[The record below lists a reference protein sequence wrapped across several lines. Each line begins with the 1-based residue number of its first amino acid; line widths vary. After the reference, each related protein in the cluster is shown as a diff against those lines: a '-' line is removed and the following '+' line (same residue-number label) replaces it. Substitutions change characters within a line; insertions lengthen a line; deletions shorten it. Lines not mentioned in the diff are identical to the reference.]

1 MKILT
6 INAGSS
12 SLKFKLFEMDDE
24 TLIAEGHFEKVSFPK
39 G

>member
-1 MKILT
+1 MKIIS

-24 TLIAEGHFEKVSFPK
+24 SVKACGS
-39 G
+39 